1 MEARGTFKEL
11 NTIGSIEVVFE
22 LEEGTDLNSITELIN
37 KDLDIIAKVH
47 REKRSNDANALLWL
61 AIGRIANSIDADK
74 WDVYLQMLK
83 RYGKFT
89 YICVKPEAVEE
100 VKKQWRETEIVGE
113 VEING
118 KKAIQLLCYYGSS
131 TYNTKEFSVLLEGVV
146 SEMKEMGLETPQP
159 HEIKESLDYWEKQY
173 KNKGG
178 C

>member
-1 MEARGTFKEL
+1 MEARGTFKQL
-11 NTIGSIEVVFE
+11 NTIESIEVTFE
-22 LEEGTDLNSITELIN
+22 LDDNTDVEQISNLIN
-37 KDLDIIAKVH
+37 KDLDIIVKVH

-173 KNKGG
+173 KNKE
-178 C
+178 